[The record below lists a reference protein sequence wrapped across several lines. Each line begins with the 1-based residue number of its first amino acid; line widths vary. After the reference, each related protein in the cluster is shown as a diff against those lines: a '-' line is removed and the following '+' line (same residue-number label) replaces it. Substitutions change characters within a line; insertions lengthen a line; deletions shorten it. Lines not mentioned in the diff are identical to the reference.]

1 MFALPIGITAAIPAI
16 HFEWYVVN
24 EETQLAAV
32 FIAFCVTVYTQA
44 GDAIYASLDEKSQT
58 ILKEQS
64 EVEEKVISALEEKLE
79 FLKENSNLVQY
90 FEGIHQLRKESY
102 DRLNAAG
109 AIKPQHDFK
118 AQVER
123 LLGMIAAEEASVRD
137 KKSKALLEEA
147 TQSVTDS
154 FRTEKALKKA
164 ALDNAIASIKGTA
177 VAGKDPVKDAF
188 VSFFQQKAKDLKKTD
203 DGTEEKATR
212 AELVAKMNN
221 VAKNEGF
228 FFEFGD
234 DGKVKMRA

>member
-1 MFALPIGITAAIPAI
+1 M
-16 HFEWYVVN
+16 
-24 EETQLAAV
+24 
-32 FIAFCVTVYTQA
+32 
-44 GDAIYASLDEKSQT
+44 LDEKLVT
-58 ILKEQS
+58 IMKEQN
-64 EVEEKVISALEEKLE
+64 EVEEKVISALEDKLE
-79 FLKENSNLVQY
+79 FLKENANLVQY

-123 LLGMIAAEEASVRD
+123 LLGMIAAEEASVRN

-164 ALDNAIASIKGTA
+164 ALDIAIANIKGTA
-177 VAGKDPVKDAF
+177 NDGTDPVKDAF
-188 VSFFQQKAKDLKKTD
+188 VSFFQKKAKDLKKTD
-203 DGTEEKATR
+203 DGTEEKVAR
-212 AELVAKMNN
+212 VDLVAKMNS

-228 FFEFGD
+228 VFEFD
-234 DGKVKMRA
+234 DSGAVKMRA